1 MKKENAK
8 KRSKAN
14 QSSKNKV
21 VQRFDSFKQNTFKA
35 QNCSQ
40 KEIEGNGSKSMKGF
54 NLRLSNKG
62 QSAIE
67 SLLSAPVLIIILMVA
82 LVMVFA
88 INESLFEV
96 LLTANAAENS
106 NIPAIRV
113 FIGLIPFILTA
124 LVIVVIA
131 RSFGRPRQPSPSQG
145 FP

>member
-1 MKKENAK
+1 MK
-8 KRSKAN
+8 
-14 QSSKNKV
+14 
-21 VQRFDSFKQNTFKA
+21 
-35 QNCSQ
+35 
-40 KEIEGNGSKSMKGF
+40 IP
-54 NLRLSNKG
+54 NLKLSNKG

-67 SLLSAPVLIIILMVA
+67 SLIGAPTLIIILMVA

-88 INESLFEV
+88 INESLFDV

-131 RSFGRPRQPSPSQG
+131 RSFGRPRQPTPAQG

>member
-1 MKKENAK
+1 MKIPKLN
-8 KRSKAN
+8 
-14 QSSKNKV
+14 
-21 VQRFDSFKQNTFKA
+21 
-35 QNCSQ
+35 
-40 KEIEGNGSKSMKGF
+40 
-54 NLRLSNKG
+54 LSNKG

-67 SLLSAPVLIIILMVA
+67 SLISAPVLLIILMVA

-88 INESLFEV
+88 VNESLFSV

>member
-1 MKKENAK
+1 MTVPSLK
-8 KRSKAN
+8 
-14 QSSKNKV
+14 
-21 VQRFDSFKQNTFKA
+21 
-35 QNCSQ
+35 
-40 KEIEGNGSKSMKGF
+40 
-54 NLRLSNKG
+54 LSNKG

-67 SLLSAPVLIIILMVA
+67 SLISAPVLMIILMVA
-82 LVMVFA
+82 LVMVFS
-88 INESLFEV
+88 INDSLFSV
-96 LLTANAAENS
+96 LDAANAAQNS

>member
-1 MKKENAK
+1 MKIPFLK
-8 KRSKAN
+8 
-14 QSSKNKV
+14 
-21 VQRFDSFKQNTFKA
+21 
-35 QNCSQ
+35 
-40 KEIEGNGSKSMKGF
+40 
-54 NLRLSNKG
+54 LSNKG

-67 SLLSAPVLIIILMVA
+67 SLISAPVLMIILMVA

-88 INESLFEV
+88 INESLFSV

-106 NIPAIRV
+106 NVPAIRV

-131 RSFGRPRQPSPSQG
+131 RSFGRPRQPTPSQG

>member
-1 MKKENAK
+1 MKIPKLN
-8 KRSKAN
+8 
-14 QSSKNKV
+14 
-21 VQRFDSFKQNTFKA
+21 
-35 QNCSQ
+35 
-40 KEIEGNGSKSMKGF
+40 
-54 NLRLSNKG
+54 LSNKG

-67 SLLSAPVLIIILMVA
+67 SLISAPVLLIILMVA

-88 INESLFEV
+88 INESLFSV
-96 LLTANAAENS
+96 LLTANAEENS

-131 RSFGRPRQPSPSQG
+131 RSFGRPRQQTPSQG